1 MADAY
6 FATVPRCPVHGQLSR
21 RTQTKPYSDGSS
33 LIVRTWWAC
42 AGWDGEGCDYQI
54 ADEDLDWQYLGQAG
68 DIQSEWDRGSC
79 GL

>member
-1 MADAY
+1 MADAW

-21 RTQTKPYSDGSS
+21 RTETKPTGGGMS

-54 ADEDLDWQYLGQAG
+54 ADEDLDWQLLGNAEA
-68 DIQSEWDRGSC
+68 IQLEWSVPG
-79 GL
+79 G